1 MQDFPPAYDPK
12 LVEDDI
18 YQMWETSGFFN
29 PDRTPKP
36 HPTSP
41 LRKGEGKTRKAFSIV
56 LPPPNVT
63 GTLHLGHATMLAIE
77 DIMIRYHRM
86 KGDDTVWIPGT
97 DHAAIATQ
105 NVVEKKLWKEEKKT
119 RHDLGREK
127 FLKKVDEFVQQSKDT
142 IHRQMRKM
150 GASLDWSR
158 EAYTLDA
165 PREHAVR
172 TVFKMMYDDG
182 LIYRGNR
189 IVNWCTR
196 CQSTLADDE
205 VNYKEEKT
213 KFYYLKYGPVVIG
226 TARPE
231 TKFLDKII
239 IIHPKDKRYKK
250 LVGTSFDVEWIEGKV
265 KASVVADEVADME
278 LGSGAMTI
286 TPAHSFADF
295 ALAQKYKFEIHQI
308 INEKGELTD
317 AAGSMAGMPVK
328 EAREKVVEIL
338 QKKGLVDRIDE
349 QYVHNLSVCYRCD
362 TPIEPLV
369 SKQWFIDVN
378 KKAPVRNPVMQKII
392 GKKQATLKELSIAV
406 VKKNKIDII
415 PDRFEKVYFHWMNN
429 LWDWCISRQIWFG
442 HRIPVWYRAQETYVG
457 IEPPQ
462 GEGWEQDPDT
472 LDTWFSAG
480 LWTFSTLGWPFSAK
494 ATKGR
499 PFDLERFHPT
509 SVLETGYDILF
520 FWVARMILM
529 TTYTLGEVPFKTV
542 YLHGLVRDE
551 QGRKM
556 SKSLGNAIDP
566 LISSEKYGTDAVRLS
581 LVVGTT
587 PGNDMNLSEKK
598 IEGYRNFVNKLWNVA
613 RYVSTQG
620 IGDGVQ
626 GLGTTLADQW
636 ILSRMQSVISSVTKD
651 LEAYRLSQAAETLR
665 AFTWDELADW
675 YIEASKGRK
684 EASPILYSL
693 LAILLKLWH
702 PFTPFVTEEIW
713 KRFRGH
719 FEPQREIP
727 DRREIATVGMA
738 SLAMTGGM
746 LIIAAWPE
754 VNKKLI
760 NPKAEKE
767 FAVVQDVIT
776 AIRALRNS
784 YQVEPQKILK
794 TTMVSKQWGTLLKQ
808 NAELIERLAK
818 VKLQVST
825 QKPFGMLWAH
835 PKTAGLSIAV
845 DAGAV
850 DLAAQQTRLEKFLAE
865 LEKHIASLSGALL
878 NKEFVKNAPK
888 EVVAAR
894 KEMLVA
900 QQARAKELRQEL
912 EELKKIS

>member
-1 MQDFPPAYDPK
+1 
-12 LVEDDI
+12 
-18 YQMWETSGFFN
+18 
-29 PDRTPKP
+29 
-36 HPTSP
+36 
-41 LRKGEGKTRKAFSIV
+41 
-56 LPPPNVT
+56 
-63 GTLHLGHATMLAIE
+63 MLAIE
-77 DIMIRYHRM
+77 DILIRYHRM
-86 KGDDTVWIPGT
+86 KGDDTLWVPGT

-142 IHRQMRKM
+142 IHRQIRKM
-150 GASLDWSR
+150 GASMDWSR

-165 PREHAVR
+165 PRELAVR

-205 VNYKEEKT
+205 VSYKEEKT

-231 TKFLDKII
+231 TKFLDKVII
-239 IIHPKDKRYKK
+239 VHPKDKRYKK
-250 LVGTSFDVEWIEGKV
+250 LVGTSFDVEWIDGKV
-265 KASVVADEVADME
+265 KASVVADEVADMS

-308 INEKGELTD
+308 INEKGELTE
-317 AAGSMAGMPVK
+317 AVGEMAGMPVAF
-328 EAREKVVEIL
+328 AREEVVKRL

-369 SKQWFIDVN
+369 SKQWFINVN
-378 KKAPVRNPVMQKII
+378 KEFRIQNPEFRKIV
-392 GKKQATLKELSIAV
+392 GKTMATLKEASLAV
-406 VKKNKIDII
+406 VKKGKIEII

-429 LWDWCISRQIWFG
+429 LLDWCISRQIWFG
-442 HRIPVWYRAQETYVG
+442 HRIPVWYHEPRCIPRQGHEGDVVKCKEMIVALET
-457 IEPPQ
+457 PQ
-462 GEGWEQDPDT
+462 CEFCDAKFEQDPDT
-472 LDTWFSAG
+472 LDTWFSSG

-499 PFDLERFHPT
+499 PSDLKRFHPT

-598 IEGYRNFVNKLWNVA
+598 IEGYRNFVNKLWNIS
-613 RYVSTQG
+613 RYCSTMFTNSTNVDEHRTNLKHASLRAERSHAYGRSPEG
-620 IGDGVQ
+620 IDNPERS
-626 GLGTTLADQW
+626 LADQW
-636 ILSRMQSVISSVTKD
+636 ILSRIQHVITSVTKD
-651 LEAYRLSQAAETLR
+651 LEEYRLSQAAETLR

-675 YIEASKGRK
+675 YIESSKGQK
-684 EASPILYSL
+684 DSGPTLYHL
-693 LAILLKLWH
+693 LTILLKLWH
-702 PFTPFVTEEIW
+702 PFTPFVTEEIYS
-713 KRFRGH
+713 KIS
-719 FEPQREIP
+719 EISKLSK
-727 DRREIATVGMA
+727 I
-738 SLAMTGGM
+738 SSM
-746 LIIAAWPE
+746 LMIQQWPE
-754 VNKKLI
+754 VNKKFI
-760 NPKAEKE
+760 NTKAEKE
-767 FAVVQDVIT
+767 FSVVQDVIT

-784 YQVEPQKILK
+784 YQIEPQNILQTTIVSKKWGKILR
-794 TTMVSKQWGTLLKQ
+794 VNSALV
-808 NAELIERLAK
+808 ERLAK
-818 VKLQVST
+818 VKLVFAS
-825 QKPFGMLWAH
+825 QKPSGMLSAH
-835 PKTAGLSIAV
+835 PSTAGIMVVV

-850 DLAAQQTRLEKFLAE
+850 DIAVQSARLEKAFVE
-865 LEKHIASLSGALL
+865 LQKHITSLSGALS
-878 NKEFVKNAPK
+878 NKEFVKNAPNN
-888 EVVAAR
+888 VVSAR
-894 KEMLVA
+894 KDMLKS
-900 QQARAKELRQEL
+900 QQTKAKEMEQEL
-912 EELKKIS
+912 EGLKKIR